1 MGLRNTELEYGS
13 VAKWLH
19 WLVAIGVFVL
29 IWLGLQQADMQRSP
43 ERDEIRALHA
53 SIALGVFT
61 LMSLRLVWRWTS
73 TTPAH
78 PADLPSWQRR
88 AATLVH
94 AGLYVA
100 VFVQLAAGAMTVAT
114 NGNPLP
120 FFGLF
125 AIPLPVAESEANHE
139 FWEGIHEVA
148 WIAVLVLAVVHVA
161 AALYN
166 HFVRK
171 NAVLRRMTIGLGSG
185 SD

>member
-19 WLVAIGVFVL
+19 WLVAIGVFAL
-29 IWLGLQQADMQRSP
+29 MWLGLQQADMESGP
-43 ERDEIRALHA
+43 ERREIMVLHK
-53 SIALGVFT
+53 SIALVVFA
-61 LMSLRLVWRWTS
+61 LMSIRLVWRWANMV
-73 TTPAH
+73 PAY
-78 PADLPSWQRR
+78 PEESPRWQR
-88 AATLVH
+88 AAALLVQS
-94 AGLYVA
+94 GLYAA
-100 VFVQLAAGAMTVAT
+100 VFLQLVSGAMTSAT

-185 SD
+185 SA